1 MTHATEQ
8 RSAFASGTARRG
20 PAFILFALGLALLD
34 AGCASMRTAAPPAP
48 QPAAVD
54 VAPRVSDA
62 ERAFMAAAAARG
74 LYEVEVSRLAAD
86 RAVSPRVRSYARK
99 LASRD
104 SKAVDELAA
113 LMRAKG
119 LQPPTGL
126 AADKATKLHR
136 LAALKPSAEFDR
148 GYVRVVGVEDHMAN
162 IALFEKARRETRDRD
177 LRAWIDRMLP
187 VLRTD
192 LRAAQSLSGSLA
204 G

>member
-1 MTHATEQ
+1 
-8 RSAFASGTARRG
+8 
-20 PAFILFALGLALLD
+20 
-34 AGCASMRTAAPPAP
+34 
-48 QPAAVD
+48 
-54 VAPRVSDA
+54 
-62 ERAFMAAAAARG
+62 
-74 LYEVEVSRLAAD
+74 
-86 RAVSPRVRSYARK
+86 
-99 LASRD
+99 
-104 SKAVDELAA
+104 
-113 LMRAKG
+113 MRAKG
-119 LQPPTGL
+119 VQPPAGL

-187 VLRTD
+187 ALRTD

>member
-8 RSAFASGTARRG
+8 RSAFGSGTARRG
-20 PAFILFALGLALLD
+20 PAFILFALGIALLA
-34 AGCASMRTAAPPAP
+34 AGCASMRAPASPAP

-54 VAPRVSDA
+54 VAPRLSDA

-86 RAVSPRVRSYARK
+86 RAVSPTVRSYARK
-99 LASRD
+99 VANRD

-119 LQPPTGL
+119 LQPPAGL

-162 IALFEKARRETRDRD
+162 IALFEKAQRETRDRD

-187 VLRTD
+187 VLRAD